1 MKKNELMD
9 IVFLLDRS
17 GSMKDVLDD
26 TIGGYNSYIESQ
38 KNKNIKLTT
47 VLFDDKYE
55 MINERCDI
63 KDIKPLNKDIYYV
76 RGCTA
81 LLDAIGKTIEYIDK
95 KNAKKVMFII
105 TTDGLE
111 NASKIY
117 NKKQIKE
124 MIEGHSNF
132 EFMYIGANIDSYSEG
147 NSIGISKKNISNY
160 KKSSEGIS
168 NLYKSV
174 EKASMSL
181 YEEGIVSND
190 WKDELEK

>member
-190 WKDELEK
+190 WKDKLEK